1 MRMTQAF
8 EGAGKYGKD
17 FLNSGLES
25 FAAVTRDAETISVE
39 ASDYAEQ
46 VFETGKVTAEKL
58 LSAKSIEK
66 AIEIQAAYLRQ
77 AYEDFVI
84 ESARMGR
91 LYTDM
96 AKDAYMPFESLV
108 AKAR

>member
-1 MRMTQAF
+1 MTQAF

-17 FLNSGLES
+17 FLDTGLES
-25 FAAVTRDAETISVE
+25 FAAVTRDAQTISVE

-46 VFETGKVTAEKL
+46 VFETGKATAEKL

-66 AIEIQAAYLRQ
+66 AIEIQTAYLKR
-77 AYEDFVI
+77 AYEDFVT
-84 ESARMGR
+84 ESARMSR
-91 LYTDM
+91 LYADM
-96 AKDAYMPFESLV
+96 AKDAYAPFESLV